1 MTGNLKRFIKVP
13 VKCYFVVLKLTSIFT
28 SFYWHCELCKQNTVI
43 KKRGQNFFMRTKRG
57 GTISKYRLLL
67 VPHPP
72 LPHYAS
78 DPSFPASFRV
88 ESHPFAFWEGRKY
101 RGHFALITEL
111 LIWLLA
117 TFCRT
122 IDPGTYTGYHQRDW
136 IFRSAVEMS
145 TSSEDG
151 GVNLHIP
158 KKVSRTN
165 GCSNLFV

>member
-1 MTGNLKRFIKVP
+1 MKLT
-13 VKCYFVVLKLTSIFT
+13 FVAYDRKSEAIYKSSSQMLFCSKLTSIFT

-111 LIWLLA
+111 VIWLLA

-122 IDPGTYTGYHQRDW
+122 IDPGN
-136 IFRSAVEMS
+136 I
-145 TSSEDG
+145 
-151 GVNLHIP
+151 
-158 KKVSRTN
+158 
-165 GCSNLFV
+165 